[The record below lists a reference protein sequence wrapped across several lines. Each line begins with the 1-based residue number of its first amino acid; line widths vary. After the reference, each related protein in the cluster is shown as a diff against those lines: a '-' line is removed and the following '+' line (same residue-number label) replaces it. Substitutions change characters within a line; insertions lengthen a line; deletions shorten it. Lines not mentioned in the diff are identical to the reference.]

1 MLRAP
6 TVPDEAPSLSWYPLK
21 LWAQDFPP
29 LSCFCQILSDRKRK
43 VMDTHNPWHFLTA
56 NMSPMRGRLSFQNI
70 TVLCQIFK
78 DYFIKY
84 QEALPQS
91 FLHYTLTCLWL
102 ISWHIH
108 GFNHMLFGSFHV
120 SSVPSHAIL
129 KVFVFTLKGL
139 LCVSVKKKRNK
150 NHGITK
156 LEKWTTESNWNWASL
171 GWRSSLLCS
180 EWEYKLENRI
190 PQVTFLICTCM

>member
-1 MLRAP
+1 MPRAP
-6 TVPDEAPSLSWYPLK
+6 TVPDEAPSLSWYPFK

-43 VMDTHNPWHFLTA
+43 VMDTHNPWHFLNA
-56 NMSPMRGRLSFQNI
+56 NMSPMHGRLSFQNI

-129 KVFVFTLKGL
+129 EVFVFTLKGL
-139 LCVSVKKKRNK
+139 LCVSVKKKEIK
-150 NHGITK
+150 TMK
-156 LEKWTTESNWNWASL
+156 
-171 GWRSSLLCS
+171 
-180 EWEYKLENRI
+180 
-190 PQVTFLICTCM
+190 